1 MSSASTQKPA
11 EQLAVVSA
19 ADARKDH
26 QKFSQWLKY
35 QLKKTDD
42 EDKLAQVSNISSMY
56 KELANA
62 EDRRNFIARWV
73 RNGGSKRDLKVMV
86 AQEMEFN
93 TTSKKKGSTGMLL
106 PGQIAELRGLKQATY
121 KDQATQALRFL
132 IVQNQETYPP
142 KGPRVV
148 EGFDFWTSQYAFK
161 VVGMQ
166 EEEASSE
173 TKQKINKAAE
183 LGGALANTASLAGQL
198 LDVDVAQVRGLT
210 ADGEKG
216 KEAKPDKAHALL
228 ARRPSWQKQFA
239 NLVGVMAKGRTMLLL
254 NNMEPAYA
262 KVQEAQGDFFETF
275 WGFRA
280 RRARRL
286 L

>member
-1 MSSASTQKPA
+1 
-11 EQLAVVSA
+11 
-19 ADARKDH
+19 
-26 QKFSQWLKY
+26 
-35 QLKKTDD
+35 
-42 EDKLAQVSNISSMY
+42 MY
-56 KELANA
+56 KELSNA
-62 EDRRNFIARWV
+62 GDRRNFIARWV
-73 RNGGSKRDLKVMV
+73 RNGGSKGDLKVMV

-93 TTSKKKGSTGMLL
+93 TTSKKKDSTGMLL
-106 PGQIAELRGLKQATY
+106 PGQIAELKGLKQATY
-121 KDQATQALRFL
+121 KDQATFEQALRFL
-132 IVQNQETYPP
+132 IVQNQEAYPP

-148 EGFDFWTSQYAFK
+148 EGFDFWTLQYAFK

-183 LGGALANTASLAGQL
+183 LGGALATTASLAGQL

-228 ARRPSWQKQFA
+228 AKKTKLAQKQFA

-262 KVQEAQGDFFETF
+262 KVLNGLEKQVAGLQPIVSQCQRWRRWKTKWQP
-275 WGFRA
+275 WGRSW
-280 RRARRL
+280 RSSMEPSQTLPQRPRGL
-286 L
+286 G